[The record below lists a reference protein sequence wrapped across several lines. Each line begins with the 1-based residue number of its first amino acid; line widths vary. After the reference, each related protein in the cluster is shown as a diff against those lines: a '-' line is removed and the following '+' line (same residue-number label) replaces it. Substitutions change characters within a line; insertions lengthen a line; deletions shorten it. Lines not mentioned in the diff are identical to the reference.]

1 MAEYDINLR
10 EYWRIIRKR
19 KIFIILVAV
28 ILTLFVSGLAIIR
41 APSPLYEATSSI
53 KFEKSVSPLGLY
65 AKFISFGSGSE
76 IETQMAVVKGYSTFK
91 MVALAMDLIDKAQ
104 GSDPK
109 LDEMITSLQS
119 KVKVTREGYS
129 NILNITAMA
138 DKPKFAAALANQ
150 TAHAYKE
157 THAQMINK
165 RISEAI
171 KFIKEQLER
180 AGKDLRESE
189 EKLRVFR
196 ENKNIIALTSQSS
209 SLLSRA
215 EFLETEWIKTM
226 EAIREL
232 EEVMKRVKEA
242 SKNPLGSRA
251 AFSSEKASGLYQKL
265 NSRLI
270 DLMIKRDSL
279 LVQYTSF
286 HPQVIEI
293 NEQILKTTKEMM
305 TELEFYLKIQTEK
318 GEQLGEEIGI
328 LEKKIQTIPDKGL
341 QLSRLERDVD
351 RLSQVYN
358 LLETKYQEGLIQ
370 DAEKPEEVVIVRP
383 AFEPSSPINP
393 PKIGSS
399 ALLGAIIGLVLGLVF
414 AFIVETLD
422 TSLGAI
428 EDVEQTL
435 GLKVLGLVPHLDMKD
450 IQQDLKSKFKGDIT
464 TNTMVREARLIPN
477 FGPQSVLA
485 ESFRSLRTNIQFN
498 ALNSNIKSIIL
509 TSASP
514 QEGKTLVSA
523 NLAIAMAQGGLKTFL
538 LDADLRKPTINKIFG
553 LEASPGIS
561 ELLLSNY
568 EFSETIRTVTDIM
581 MGGIGTDKLML
592 ISGIDNLHIMTC
604 GTIAMDPAELIQSEK
619 FKNFINT
626 MHDEYDVILIDTPP
640 LVSSADAAIL
650 ALKTDGVL
658 LVYKAG
664 KASRNILK
672 RAKAQLENINA
683 NIIGVVLNG
692 VKAEISLDYDR
703 YYQYYY
709 YGKEAKKER
718 KKKRSKKSDQNL

>member
-1 MAEYDINLR
+1 
-10 EYWRIIRKR
+10 
-19 KIFIILVAV
+19 
-28 ILTLFVSGLAIIR
+28 
-41 APSPLYEATSSI
+41 
-53 KFEKSVSPLGLY
+53 
-65 AKFISFGSGSE
+65 
-76 IETQMAVVKGYSTFK
+76 
-91 MVALAMDLIDKAQ
+91 
-104 GSDPK
+104 
-109 LDEMITSLQS
+109 
-119 KVKVTREGYS
+119 
-129 NILNITAMA
+129 
-138 DKPKFAAALANQ
+138 
-150 TAHAYKE
+150 
-157 THAQMINK
+157 
-165 RISEAI
+165 
-171 KFIKEQLER
+171 
-180 AGKDLRESE
+180 
-189 EKLRVFR
+189 
-196 ENKNIIALTSQSS
+196 
-209 SLLSRA
+209 
-215 EFLETEWIKTM
+215 
-226 EAIREL
+226 
-232 EEVMKRVKEA
+232 
-242 SKNPLGSRA
+242 
-251 AFSSEKASGLYQKL
+251 
-265 NSRLI
+265 
-270 DLMIKRDSL
+270 
-279 LVQYTSF
+279 
-286 HPQVIEI
+286 
-293 NEQILKTTKEMM
+293 
-305 TELEFYLKIQTEK
+305 
-318 GEQLGEEIGI
+318 
-328 LEKKIQTIPDKGL
+328 
-341 QLSRLERDVD
+341 
-351 RLSQVYN
+351 
-358 LLETKYQEGLIQ
+358 LIQ

-393 PKIGSS
+393 PKITSS

-450 IQQDLKSKFKGDIT
+450 IQQDLKSKFKGDIASD
-464 TNTMVREARLIPN
+464 TMVREARLIPN